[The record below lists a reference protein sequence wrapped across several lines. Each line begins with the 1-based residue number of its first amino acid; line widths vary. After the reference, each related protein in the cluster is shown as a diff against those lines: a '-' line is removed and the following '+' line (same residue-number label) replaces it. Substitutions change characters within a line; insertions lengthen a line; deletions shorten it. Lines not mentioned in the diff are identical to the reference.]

1 MRINLNKLSKLA
13 VVLSLSLSLTV
24 APLNCYAVITTG
36 PGDNTA
42 GSGMDTS
49 DPNLGGAQVGDGIG
63 SSTGDSNLDAG
74 NEKCPNSHMLEK
86 ILQTTCW
93 TCLFPMVIMG
103 IEFNFGGTKDQ
114 VGMPDERAD
123 QLLCQCQD
131 RGGIPYFGN
140 LYSLWQPAKLVE
152 FVREP
157 GCSPVLFGAQI
168 GAMSKIGMA
177 NSEQNDKDD
186 TPHEIFMNYHYF
198 AYPLLQMLQMQ
209 SNTPSCIKDNYV
221 DIDLL
226 FASEVDPT
234 WNDDCVAFFT
244 NMEVVLFNNP
254 VGVIACLPDAIS
266 STVLRKPISSL
277 FWCAGSWGLIYP
289 FSGFV
294 ATTRG
299 ALEGSSVMTAK
310 MLAAL
315 HRRGFLKLTYGN
327 DAMCRPQIAPFIP
340 KSQYKITMIYPVP
353 ENNSAHAIGEAPLR
367 WGLARKVPVSG
378 EDFVYLLWTWNDCC
392 LKLAGPGG

>member
-1 MRINLNKLSKLA
+1 MKINLTKLSKIA
-13 VVLSLSLSLTV
+13 VVLSLTLSLTV
-24 APLNCYAVITTG
+24 TPLNCYAAVG
-36 PGDNTA
+36 NDTA
-42 GSGMDTS
+42 GSGMDTT
-49 DPNLGGAQVGDGIG
+49 DPNLGGAQKGNGIG
-63 SSTGDSNLDAG
+63 SATGDSNLDAG

-93 TCLFPMVIMG
+93 TCIFPMVIMG
-103 IEFNFGGTKDQ
+103 IQFNFGGTRDD
-114 VGMPDERAD
+114 VEMPEERAKKVT
-123 QLLCQCQD
+123 CRCED
-131 RGGIPYFGN
+131 RAGLPYYGT

-157 GCSPVLFGAQI
+157 GCSPVLFGTEI
-168 GAMSKIGMA
+168 GAMSKMGTA
-177 NSEQNDKDD
+177 NSEQNGKDD

-198 AYPLLQMLQMQ
+198 VYPLLAMLEMQ
-209 SNTPSCIKDNYV
+209 NNTPSCIKDGYI
-221 DIDLL
+221 DMDLL
-226 FASEVDPT
+226 FASEIDPT

-294 ATTRG
+294 NTTRG
-299 ALEGSSVMTAK
+299 ALEGSSLMTVK

-315 HRRGFLKLTYGN
+315 HRRGFLKLTYGD
-327 DAMCRPQIAPFIP
+327 DAMCKPLIHPFIP
-340 KSQYKITMIYPVP
+340 KSQYKLTMIYPVP
-353 ENNSAHAIGEAPLR
+353 ENKSAHALGEAVIR

-392 LKLAGPGG
+392 LSVAGAN